1 MMLHIPSIQGYVK
14 KKTMP
19 DLICTLFTGQTSK
32 EGTYQS
38 DRIVFYISRQ
48 YHQSSVCSSH
58 APAAAFFLAMT
69 GSANT
74 IKSPAANVKTEI
86 N

>member
-1 MMLHIPSIQGYVK
+1 MHDAPYSVNTGICK

-19 DLICTLFTGQTSK
+19 DLICTLFTGRK

-48 YHQSSVCSSH
+48 YYQSSVCSSH

-74 IKSPAANVKTEI
+74 IKSPTANVKTEI